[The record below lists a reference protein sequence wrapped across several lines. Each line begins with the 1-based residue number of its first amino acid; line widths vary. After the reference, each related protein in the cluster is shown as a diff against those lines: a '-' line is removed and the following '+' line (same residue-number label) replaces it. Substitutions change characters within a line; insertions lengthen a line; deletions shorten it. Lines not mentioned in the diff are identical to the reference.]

1 MRLRDERLRRTPAC
15 LDPDLTPPVSDMGA
29 DDLIRDFHRLVLIHQ
44 PREDPLRR
52 VPLLARRI
60 QIGPQH
66 LVDQWLN

>member
-1 MRLRDERLRRTPAC
+1 M
-15 LDPDLTPPVSDMGA
+15 SDMGA
-29 DDLIRDFHRLVLIHQ
+29 DDLIRDFHRLKLIHQ